1 MNANA
6 RAHSFSDLLQQEFCF
21 LGERLNRYPKLGHHS
36 DSHGHPSEELE
47 QVDIRHG
54 LVLEEVLSHGLKQ
67 NHVLGHYSVDKAL
80 HYHQSTV
87 ESSPS
92 GGIIRQGL
100 PGLTSRCRL
109 TFQMSCFVS
118 KRLIGG
124 SWEEDL
130 IVW

>member
-1 MNANA
+1 M
-6 RAHSFSDLLQQEFCF
+6 
-21 LGERLNRYPKLGHHS
+21 GERLNRYPKLGHHS

-47 QVDIRHG
+47 KVDIRHG
-54 LVLEEVLSHGLKQ
+54 LVLEGVLAHGLKE

-100 PGLTSRCRL
+100 PGLMSRFHL
-109 TFQMSCFVS
+109 TFSDILLSCQQKINRSSLGRRFS
-118 KRLIGG
+118 C
-124 SWEEDL
+124 
-130 IVW
+130 VW